1 MGSECCNDL
10 KKTTDTFKLKE
21 ELKKGIPTEKESSIV
36 ISKTILE
43 YDNISVL
50 IIINENENNVED
62 LIDKFDTHFF
72 GLNREEF
79 ENKIKYSDNNIS
91 YTITHT
97 SFKNIQN
104 YSNNNYNLII
114 SFSENLNEINDIIN
128 TFNDSKFIFK
138 KIIEKKELLQK
149 YKNIK
154 SNDIILTNN
163 IENQIINYFL
173 KCSNKQLINENKITS
188 STNSLDLIKQYFI
201 CPLSKSIM
209 VEPVITPSGH
219 HYERK
224 FIENEIKKR
233 GKSPSTNN
241 PLKLSDL
248 TYDKDMKRMIKN
260 LFYNNNT
267 EV

>member
-97 SFKNIQN
+97 SFENIQN

-248 TYDKDMKRMIKN
+248 TDDTDLKRMINN